1 MNSENILHHPSVPR
15 NHHLMELLDR
25 LHLVNRTNMGV
36 PRIYRSL
43 LIEGKEP
50 PSYREVGNSIE
61 LNLIASSLFPDFKKF
76 VAELQRRGISLD
88 VDHLLILQYLL
99 RHEQIDTHT
108 AMRVAQRGQDQ
119 ARELLSNLTND
130 LRLLGAIGRGKGRY
144 YTLSKATSDALKEKM
159 SYERQVN
166 LDDEA
171 VKMRI
176 LTLLREE
183 DLTNKDIRDMT
194 GWDRK
199 KVYNIVKQLESEGVT
214 MTGQGRG
221 ARYTLVPKTN

>member
-1 MNSENILHHPSVPR
+1 
-15 NHHLMELLDR
+15 
-25 LHLVNRTNMGV
+25 MGV